1 MQQNIWFTPEGI
13 EDLLPDAAK
22 KLEFYRRQLLDQF
35 ELAGYDLV
43 LPPLAEFTDSLLTG
57 KGQHLAVDTCR
68 FTDQES
74 GKMMGVRA
82 DMTPQVARIAINR
95 LKQHGIIRLCY
106 VGEVLKT
113 RNNKAKG
120 SRSPIEVG
128 AELFGH
134 SGVESD
140 IEVIEL
146 MLASLRSIGL
156 DDLTLSLG
164 HVAIVD
170 ELMTLANLSV
180 SEKQTLV
187 EILLRKSIPEY
198 QDFIAERPLSNDL
211 KQVFDRLPSL
221 CGDAQTVLQEMQRL
235 KTLSTTM
242 QAHVNYL
249 ENVLQWF
256 GAFSNLNIHV
266 DLADLRGYQYH
277 TGMIFSCYVAG
288 RKLYQLARGGRYD
301 GIGSEFGS
309 AQLATGFSL
318 DLRGMLDL
326 LAFPKT
332 QEKRVIYAPNCY
344 DPVLIDAISAL
355 KKQQCVVKHMYQ
367 LSDCPVGSEYLMLK
381 ADEWVLQIKESAIES

>member
-1 MQQNIWFTPEGI
+1 MQQNIWFTPDGI

-95 LKQHGIIRLCY
+95 LKQSGIVRLCY

-120 SRSPIEVG
+120 SRSPIEIG

-146 MLASLRSIGL
+146 MLASLHSIGL
-156 DDLTLSLG
+156 NELTLSLG

-170 ELMTLANLSV
+170 ELMNLAHLSK
-180 SEKQTLV
+180 SQQHLLV
-187 EILLRKSIPEY
+187 DILLRKSLPEY
-198 QDFIAERPLSNDL
+198 QAFIATLNIEDALQPF
-211 KQVFDRLPSL
+211 FDALPSL
-221 CGDAQTVLQEMQRL
+221 CGDAQSVVAKMQGL
-235 KTLSTTM
+235 KTLSEKMKT
-242 QAHVNYL
+242 HLCYL
-249 ENVLQWF
+249 EDILQWF
-256 GAFSNLNIHV
+256 GAFTGLAIHV

-277 TGMIFSCYVAG
+277 TGMIFSCYASG
-288 RKLYQLARGGRYD
+288 KKLYQLARGGRYD
-301 GIGSEFGS
+301 GIGSEFGT

-318 DLRGMLDL
+318 DLRGALDL
-326 LAFPKT
+326 LALPNT
-332 QEKRVIYAPNCY
+332 QGKRVVFAPNQY
-344 DPVLIDAISAL
+344 DQAL
-355 KKQQCVVKHMYQ
+355 NEIIESLKQQNCVVKRMYQ
-367 LSDCPVGSEYLMLK
+367 LEDCPEGGEYLAL
-381 ADEWVLQIKESAIES
+381 DNDQWILQIKDTAA

>member
-1 MQQNIWFTPEGI
+1 MQQNIWFTPDGI

-68 FTDQES
+68 FPDQES
-74 GKMMGVRA
+74 GKMMGVRN

-95 LKQHGIIRLCY
+95 LKQKGIVRLCY

-113 RNNKAKG
+113 RSNKAKG

-156 DDLTLSLG
+156 PDLTLSLG
-164 HVAIVD
+164 HVSIVD
-170 ELMTLANLSV
+170 ELMTLAKLST
-180 SEKQTLV
+180 SQKQMLV
-187 EILLRKSIPEY
+187 DILLRKSIPEY
-198 QDFIAERPLSNDL
+198 QAFLVDLEVSAPL
-211 KQVFDRLPSL
+211 KPIFEQLPTL
-221 CGDAQTVLQEMQRL
+221 CGDAQMVIQKMQSM
-235 KTLSTTM
+235 KTLSETM
-242 QAHVNYL
+242 SSHLCYL
-249 ENVLQWF
+249 ESVLRWF
-256 GAFSNLNIHV
+256 GEFANLKIHV

-277 TGMIFSCYVAG
+277 TGIIFSCYAAG

-318 DLRGMLDL
+318 DLRGALDL
-326 LAFPKT
+326 LDFPNE
-332 QEKRVIYAPNCY
+332 QQKRVVFAPNQY
-344 DPVLIDAISAL
+344 DPALNEAIASL
-355 KKQQCVVKHMYQ
+355 KQQKCVVKRMYHFE
-367 LSDCPVGSEYLMLK
+367 DCPVGGEYFTRQ
-381 ADEWVLQIKESAIES
+381 ANQWVLAVKESDIDV

>member
-1 MQQNIWFTPEGI
+1 MQQNIWFTPDGI

-95 LKQHGIIRLCY
+95 LKQSGIVRLCY

-120 SRSPIEVG
+120 SRSPIEIG

-156 DDLTLSLG
+156 SELTLSLG

-170 ELMTLANLSV
+170 ELMRLADLS
-180 SEKQTLV
+180 KTQQQLLV
-187 EILLRKSIPEY
+187 DILLRKSLPEY
-198 QDFIAERPLSNDL
+198 QAFIGSLSVSAELEPF
-211 KQVFDRLPSL
+211 FDVLPSM
-221 CGDAQTVLQEMQRL
+221 CGDAKTVIEQMQSMKVL
-235 KTLSTTM
+235 SEKMKTHLC
-242 QAHVNYL
+242 YL
-249 ENVLQWF
+249 EDVLQWF
-256 GAFSNLNIHV
+256 GEFTGLTIHV

-277 TGMIFSCYVAG
+277 TGMIFSCYASG

-301 GIGSEFGS
+301 GIGSEFGT

-318 DLRGMLDL
+318 DLRGTLDL
-326 LAFPKT
+326 LALPEA
-332 QEKRVIYAPNCY
+332 QAKRVVFAPNQY
-344 DPVLIDAISAL
+344 DQAL
-355 KKQQCVVKHMYQ
+355 NDIIESLKQQNCVVKRMYQ
-367 LSDCPVGSEYLMLK
+367 FEDCPEGGEYLTLNNGQ
-381 ADEWVLQIKESAIES
+381 WILQTKNSAA

>member
-1 MQQNIWFTPEGI
+1 MQQNIWFTPDGI

-95 LKQHGIIRLCY
+95 LKQKGIVRLCY

-120 SRSPIEVG
+120 SRSPIEIG

-146 MLASLRSIGL
+146 MLASIRSIGL
-156 DDLTLSLG
+156 TELTLSLG

-170 ELMTLANLSV
+170 ELMNLANLSK
-180 SEKQTLV
+180 SQQQLLV
-187 EILLRKSIPEY
+187 DILLRKSIPEY
-198 QDFIAERPLSNDL
+198 QAFIESLSLSDQL
-211 KQVFDRLPSL
+211 QPFFEALPTL
-221 CGDAQTVLQEMQRL
+221 CGDAETVVE
-235 KTLSTTM
+235 KM
-242 QAHVNYL
+242 QAMKSLSESMHLHLCYL
-249 ENVLQWF
+249 EDVLQWF
-256 GAFSNLNIHV
+256 GQFDGVTIYV

-277 TGMIFSCYVAG
+277 TGIIFSCYASG
-288 RKLYQLARGGRYD
+288 KKLYQLARGGRYD
-301 GIGSEFGS
+301 GIGSEFGT

-318 DLRGMLDL
+318 DLRGALDL
-326 LAFPKT
+326 LLTPNS
-332 QEKRVIYAPNCY
+332 QPKRVIYAPNQH
-344 DPVLIDAISAL
+344 DQAL
-355 KKQQCVVKHMYQ
+355 SKVVDTLKQDNCVVKRLYQ
-367 LSDCPVGSEYLMLK
+367 FDDCPDGGEYLALEN
-381 ADEWVLQIKESAIES
+381 DQWVIQIK